1 MSASRDRS
9 ATQEAARGDRL
20 KVAVIGVGFVGPHH
34 VDAARRTGYADVVA
48 IAGTDRDRTA
58 GRARDL
64 GVEMHTTDIDRLLG
78 DAAIDV
84 VHVCTPNRTHVE
96 LAAAVLNA
104 GKHLVLEK
112 PVAVD
117 SAAGQLLL
125 ENAASRRLHTLVTF
139 TYRGYPIVQRARQM
153 VADGILGDPRLI
165 HGAYLQ
171 DWLARATDFNW
182 RVLEADG
189 GPSRAVADIGS
200 HWFDLAE
207 FVSGRRVEA
216 VLADFARVIDIR
228 HRPIGDTATFAPS
241 AGDETEAVAVTTEDA
256 ATMLLRFEGGGH
268 GACVVSQIS
277 VGHKNRL
284 TLEIAGSD
292 RSLAW
297 DQEAP
302 EHLWLGSREH
312 AQSFQRDAVD
322 TSRGTPSLPAGHPEG
337 WSDALRDVM
346 RPFYAAI
353 FDRHA
358 IASDVSLYPTL
369 ADGVR
374 AVHFAEAALT
384 SSQQGGWV
392 AMPPVPTARSSTTD
406 KVAVD
411 ARPAQVVGN
420 G

>member
-1 MSASRDRS
+1 VNESLPHRGV
-9 ATQEAARGDRL
+9 TQEPAREDRL

-48 IAGTDRDRTA
+48 VAGADRHRTA
-58 GRARDL
+58 ARAKEL
-64 GVEMHTTDIDRLLG
+64 GVGIPTTDIDRLLG
-78 DAAIDV
+78 DPDIDV
-84 VHVCTPNRTHVE
+84 IHVCTPNRTHVE
-96 LAAAVLNA
+96 FATAVLNA

-117 SAAGQLLL
+117 SASGELLVEL
-125 ENAASRRLHTLVTF
+125 AVSRNLRTLVTF
-139 TYRGYPIVQRARQM
+139 TYRGYPIVQRARQL
-153 VADGILGDPRLI
+153 VADGVLGSPRLI

-207 FVSGRRVEA
+207 FVSGRRVEGG
-216 VLADFARVIDIR
+216 LADFARVMDIR
-228 HRPIGDTATFAPS
+228 HRPVSGTATFS
-241 AGDETEAVAVTTEDA
+241 SSGGEETEAVAVTTEDA
-256 ATMLLRFEGGGH
+256 ATLLLRFEGGAR

-277 VGHKNRL
+277 VGHRNHL

-302 EHLWLGSREH
+302 EHLWLGSGAH
-312 AQSFQRDAVD
+312 VQSFQRDSVD
-322 TSRGTPSLPAGHPEG
+322 TPRGIPSLPAGHPQG

-358 IASDVSLYPTL
+358 VDDPSPYPTL

-374 AVHFAEAALT
+374 AVQFTEVALA

-392 AMPPVPTARSSTTD
+392 AMPPVRKRD
-406 KVAVD
+406 QAV
-411 ARPAQVVGN
+411 PPS
-420 G
+420 